1 MAGGKTS
8 RRGGYPCSVKSVEK
22 NRRRLSEML
31 QAMIIGTNIGIGAIF
46 HAETAG
52 NDSQLD
58 KAKPLIQ
65 MAGMEIGCH
74 YCIKLQHSE
83 TVCFCLTQAVQNQ
96 FFTDMQATPLLS
108 HGVTGIGNVSTSAH
122 IVGVKNIKSHKFA
135 GLAISGYGYKSL
147 IGKKCSTGWKRQ
159 ALLLGKGNPL
169 FYNFKP
175 REQKGILPAQG
186 KKNRQMRRKTGK

>member
-1 MAGGKTS
+1 
-8 RRGGYPCSVKSVEK
+8 
-22 NRRRLSEML
+22 ML

-135 GLAISGYGYKSL
+135 GLAISGYGYISL
-147 IGKKCSTGWKRQ
+147 IGKNVAPDGSVRHSSWGKAIPSSTISSRGSK
-159 ALLLGKGNPL
+159 KG
-169 FYNFKP
+169 YCRH
-175 REQKGILPAQG
+175 RE
-186 KKNRQMRRKTGK
+186 RKTGK